1 LAEGCPNPTP
11 RDSQIWRDF
20 EKVIYTE
27 YPTTKKP
34 VEPWD
39 RFDESSDEKLR
50 WLVWGHT
57 LGRMAS
63 AVQNQTDRRVAFD
76 CVHLAIEQ
84 IIALNYLSDTDRGSF
99 YLRLVMQAAM
109 GMHDD
114 VIARTIGVRTTEPL
128 YDLFGGKI
136 ENGHSS
142 PGPVLGKEPK
152 EKTTSTI
159 TKKDPVAVG
168 GGFTLEDPTKGRAPD
183 GQCSNWMTIA
193 FHNSKGE
200 NDAGVTE
207 AACTS
212 AKKTGDFITKYN
224 PNSKAC
230 SVCFLDDW
238 AAGFSGPIDSHGG
251 TAGNTGAVG
260 EGKSHPCEDSS
271 IPASAEWTYYG
282 HGGAGEYRKEKG
294 GVICGSLSYRTYS
307 SSEMKY
313 FTCDKGHVNC
323 RFDKTVPIEKVVKKE
338 DHTLYDFVGSN
349 WATRT
354 PILPKPHHLIGE

>member
-1 LAEGCPNPTP
+1 
-11 RDSQIWRDF
+11 
-20 EKVIYTE
+20 V
-27 YPTTKKP
+27 
-34 VEPWD
+34 
-39 RFDESSDEKLR
+39 
-50 WLVWGHT
+50 
-57 LGRMAS
+57 
-63 AVQNQTDRRVAFD
+63 
-76 CVHLAIEQ
+76 
-84 IIALNYLSDTDRGSF
+84 
-99 YLRLVMQAAM
+99 
-109 GMHDD
+109 
-114 VIARTIGVRTTEPL
+114 
-128 YDLFGGKI
+128 
-136 ENGHSS
+136 
-142 PGPVLGKEPK
+142 
-152 EKTTSTI
+152 
-159 TKKDPVAVG
+159 
-168 GGFTLEDPTKGRAPD
+168 
-183 GQCSNWMTIA
+183 TIA

-207 AACTS
+207 AACAS

-238 AAGFSGPIDSHGG
+238 TAGSSGPIDSHGG

-271 IPASAEWTYYG
+271 IPVSAEWTYYG

-323 RFDKTVPIEKVVKKE
+323 RFDKTVPIEKVVKKD